1 MNESMNAWLRSYEA
15 RRTGGNMSA
24 KGLLSSRFDLE
35 GLSWSEIREIPLPE
49 LGENMTFG
57 KGCEQLRKTWR
68 HLKLNRSEGTYHNI
82 DLELRINRLQH
93 FLGFE
98 RTQFDDLDPDWV
110 DQELSMEEEKSNEAS
125 DDLNGQELSEQLRR
139 EEFQDQLNAWGLD
152 DGEERLLTI

>member
-1 MNESMNAWLRSYEA
+1 MNKSMNAWLRSYEA
-15 RRTGGNMSA
+15 RRTGGADISS

-35 GLSWSEIREIPLPE
+35 NLSWSDIREIPIPE

-68 HLKLNRSEGTYHNI
+68 HLKLNRVEGNYHNI

-98 RTQFDDLDPDWV
+98 RTQWDDLDPDWV
-110 DQELSMEEEKSNEAS
+110 DQELSMEEENLNDSEAS
-125 DDLNGQELSEQLRR
+125 DDLNGAELSEQLRR

-152 DGEERLLTI
+152 DGEEW

>member
-1 MNESMNAWLRSYEA
+1 MNRWLRNYEA
-15 RRTGGNMSA
+15 RRMGGADMSA

-35 GLSWSEIREIPLPE
+35 GLSWSEIREIPIPE

-125 DDLNGQELSEQLRR
+125 DDLNGEELSEQLRR

-152 DGEERLLTI
+152 DGEEW